1 MNYTTKEI
9 ANYIDENINLTS
21 NSNWTIYEDSNG
33 LTHTTGSME
42 YRDAEHQEVTSFMTM
57 DEVPKGIQA
66 LNDSLKFQMNK

>member
-21 NSNWTIYEDSNG
+21 NSNWTIYEGPNG
-33 LTHTTGSME
+33 LTHTTGSMG
-42 YRDAEHQEVTSFMTM
+42 YRDTEHQEVTSFMTM

-66 LNDSLKFQMNK
+66 LNDSVQFQMNK